1 MKQAV
6 MMAYE
11 KVWKLSGQFRQIHP
25 PIPTWNQDIYQETWK
40 DINRN
45 I

>member
-1 MKQAV
+1 

-11 KVWKLSGQFRQIHP
+11 RSKSAQDNFGKINP
-25 PIPTWNQDIYQETWK
+25 PILTWNQDIYQETWK
-40 DINRN
+40 DLNQI

>member
-1 MKQAV
+1 

-11 KVWKLSGQFRQIHP
+11 RSKSACNNFGKSIHQFQP
-25 PIPTWNQDIYQETWK
+25 ETEDIYQETWK
-40 DINRN
+40 DFDKI